1 MTKTILTGGGELKK
15 IYKYTLQIEDKQTLK
30 LPEGSKI
37 LSVAEQNNS
46 IVLYALVNTDTEN
59 VERVSVIIHGTGH
72 PANDVEDY
80 AFLGTVKLYGG
91 DLMFHVFIKRT

>member
-1 MTKTILTGGGELKK
+1 MKK

-46 IVLYALVNTDTEN
+46 IVLYALVNTATEN
-59 VERVSVIIHGTGH
+59 AEHVSVIIHGTGH
-72 PANDVEDY
+72 QANDVDGCT
-80 AFLGTVKLYGG
+80 FLGTVKLYGG
-91 DLMFHVFIKRT
+91 DLMFHVFVKTNN